1 MNILDGK
8 ATAEQIKEEIKA
20 QVAHFIDDGLRPPH
34 LAAVLVGNNPAS
46 ETYVR
51 NKEKNSKL
59 VGFTSSVYNLPID
72 TSENELLKVVEFLN
86 DDPDVDGFIVQLPLP
101 QHINEEKIINTINP
115 QKDVDGF
122 HPINVGKMVL
132 GIDTYLPAT
141 PSGIIELL
149 KRYNID
155 TTGKHAVIIGRSNI
169 VGTPLS
175 ILLSRKNDVGNC
187 TVTLCHSQ
195 TPNIQEFSLQA
206 DILVAA
212 IGKPAFVKADMV
224 KDGAIVIDVGI
235 NTVPDNTKKSGYR
248 TIGDVDFDEV
258 SKKASWITPVPGGIG
273 PMTIVSL
280 LMNTL
285 KAYKYR
291 FNLT

>member
-8 ATAEQIKEEIKA
+8 ATAEQIKEEIQA
-20 QVAHFIDDGLRPPH
+20 QVAHFIDDGFRPPH

-132 GIDTYLPAT
+132 GLDTYLPAT

-149 KRYNID
+149 KRNNIE
-155 TTGKHAVIIGRSNI
+155 TAGKHAVIIGRSNI

-175 ILLSRKNDVGNC
+175 ILLSRKNDFGNC

-212 IGKPAFVKADMV
+212 MGKPAFVKADMV

-291 FNLT
+291 FNLS

>member
-72 TSENELLKVVEFLN
+72 TSENELLKVIGFLN

-101 QHINEEKIINTINP
+101 HHINEEKIINTINP

-149 KRYNID
+149 KRYNIE

-175 ILLSRKNDVGNC
+175 ILLSRKNDFGNC

>member
-8 ATAEQIKEEIKA
+8 ATAEQIKEEIKT
-20 QVAHFIDDGLRPPH
+20 QVAHFIDDGVRPPH
-34 LAAVLVGNNPAS
+34 LAAVLVGNDPAS

-72 TSENELLKVVEFLN
+72 TSENELLKVVGFLN
-86 DDPDVDGFIVQLPLP
+86 DDPDVDGF
-101 QHINEEKIINTINP
+101 N
-115 QKDVDGF
+115 
-122 HPINVGKMVL
+122 PINIGKMVL
-132 GIDTYLPAT
+132 GLDTYLPAT

-149 KRYNID
+149 KRNKIE
-155 TTGKHAVIIGRSNI
+155 TVGKHAVIIGRSNI

-175 ILLSRKNDVGNC
+175 ILLSRKNDFANC

-195 TPNIQEFSLQA
+195 TPNIQEFSSQA
-206 DILVAA
+206 DILIAA
-212 IGKPAFVKADMV
+212 LGKPSFVTADMV
-224 KDGAIVIDVGI
+224 KEGAIVIDVGI
-235 NTVPDNTKKSGYR
+235 NTIPDNTKKSGFR
-248 TIGDVDFDEV
+248 TVGDVDFDEV
-258 SKKASWITPVPGGIG
+258 SKKASWITPVPGGVG

-291 FNLT
+291 FNLS

>member
-8 ATAEQIKEEIKA
+8 ATAEQIKEEIKV
-20 QVAHFIDDGLRPPH
+20 QVAHFIDDGFRPPH

-101 QHINEEKIINTINP
+101 QQINEEKIINTINP

-132 GIDTYLPAT
+132 GLDTYLPAT

-149 KRYNID
+149 KRNNIE

-175 ILLSRKNDVGNC
+175 ILLSRKNDFGNC

-212 IGKPAFVKADMV
+212 MGKPAFVKADMV
-224 KDGAIVIDVGI
+224 KDGSIVIDVGI

-291 FNLT
+291 FNLF

>member
-8 ATAEQIKEEIKA
+8 ATAEQIKEEIKT
-20 QVAHFIDDGLRPPH
+20 QVAHFIDDGVRPPH
-34 LAAVLVGNNPAS
+34 LAAVLVGNDPAS

-72 TSENELLKVVEFLN
+72 TSEKELLKVVGFLN

-101 QHINEEKIINTINP
+101 KHIDEQKIINAIDP
-115 QKDVDGF
+115 KKDVDGF
-122 HPINVGKMVL
+122 NPINIGKMVL
-132 GIDTYLPAT
+132 GLDTYLPAT

-149 KRYNID
+149 KRNKIE
-155 TTGKHAVIIGRSNI
+155 TVGKHAVIIGRSNI

-175 ILLSRKNDVGNC
+175 ILLSRKNDFANC
-187 TVTLCHSQ
+187 TVTICHSQ

>member
-20 QVAHFIDDGLRPPH
+20 QVAHFIDDDFRPPH
-34 LAAVLVGNNPAS
+34 LAAVLVGNDPAS

-59 VGFTSSVYNLPID
+59 VGFTSSVYHLPID
-72 TSENELLKVVEFLN
+72 TSESELLKVVGFLN

-101 QHINEEKIINTINP
+101 HHINEEKIINTINP
-115 QKDVDGF
+115 EKDVDGF
-122 HPINVGKMVL
+122 HPINVGKMVQ
-132 GIDTYLPAT
+132 GTDTFLPAT
-141 PSGIIELL
+141 PSGIVELL
-149 KRYNID
+149 RRYNLQ
-155 TTGKHAVIIGRSNI
+155 TAGKHAVIIGRSNI

-175 ILLSRKNDVGNC
+175 ILLSRKNDFGNC
-187 TVTLCHSQ
+187 TVTLCHSY
-195 TPNIQEFSLQA
+195 TPDIKEFSLQA

-212 IGKPAFVKADMV
+212 LGKAAFVKADMV

-291 FNLT
+291 FNIY

>member
-72 TSENELLKVVEFLN
+72 TSENELLKVIGFLN

-149 KRYNID
+149 KRNNIE
-155 TTGKHAVIIGRSNI
+155 TKGKHAVIIGRSNI

>member
-20 QVAHFIDDGLRPPH
+20 QVTHFIDDGLRPPH

-72 TSENELLKVVEFLN
+72 TSENELLKVIGFLN
-86 DDPDVDGFIVQLPLP
+86 DDPDIDGFIVQLPLP

-115 QKDVDGF
+115 KKDVDGF

-149 KRYNID
+149 KRNNIE

-175 ILLSRKNDVGNC
+175 ILLSRKNDFGNC

>member
-20 QVAHFIDDGLRPPH
+20 QVAQFIDDGFRPPH

-72 TSENELLKVVEFLN
+72 TCEDELLKVVGFLN

-101 QHINEEKIINTINP
+101 EHINEEKIINTINP

-149 KRYNID
+149 KRNNIE

-175 ILLSRKNDVGNC
+175 ILLSRKNDFGNC

-224 KDGAIVIDVGI
+224 KDDAIVIDVGI

-291 FNLT
+291 FNLS

>member
-72 TSENELLKVVEFLN
+72 TSENELLKVIGFLN

-132 GIDTYLPAT
+132 GLDTYLPAT

-149 KRYNID
+149 KRNNIE

>member
-20 QVAHFIDDGLRPPH
+20 QVTHFIDDGLRPPH

-72 TSENELLKVVEFLN
+72 TSENELLKVIGFLN

-149 KRYNID
+149 KRNNIE

>member
-1 MNILDGK
+1 M
-8 ATAEQIKEEIKA
+8 
-20 QVAHFIDDGLRPPH
+20 
-34 LAAVLVGNNPAS
+34 
-46 ETYVR
+46 
-51 NKEKNSKL
+51 
-59 VGFTSSVYNLPID
+59 PID
-72 TSENELLKVVEFLN
+72 TSESELLKVVGFLN

-101 QHINEEKIINTINP
+101 HHINEEKIINTINP
-115 QKDVDGF
+115 EKDVDGF
-122 HPINVGKMVL
+122 HPINVGKMVQ
-132 GIDTYLPAT
+132 GTDTFLPAT
-141 PSGIIELL
+141 PSGIVELL
-149 KRYNID
+149 RRYNLQ
-155 TTGKHAVIIGRSNI
+155 TAGKHAVIIGRSNI

-175 ILLSRKNDVGNC
+175 ILLSRKNDFGNC
-187 TVTLCHSQ
+187 TVTLCHSY
-195 TPNIQEFSLQA
+195 TPDIKEFSLQA

-212 IGKPAFVKADMV
+212 LGKAAFVKADMV

-291 FNLT
+291 FNIY

>member
-72 TSENELLKVVEFLN
+72 TSENELLKVIGFLN
-86 DDPDVDGFIVQLPLP
+86 DDPDIDGFIVQLPLP

-115 QKDVDGF
+115 KKDVDGF

-149 KRYNID
+149 KRNNIE

-258 SKKASWITPVPGGIG
+258 SKKASSITPVPGGIG
-273 PMTIVSL
+273 TMTIVSL

>member
-72 TSENELLKVVEFLN
+72 TSENELLKVIGFLN
-86 DDPDVDGFIVQLPLP
+86 DDPDIDGFIVQLPLP

-115 QKDVDGF
+115 KKDVDGF

-149 KRYNID
+149 KRNNIE

-224 KDGAIVIDVGI
+224 KDDAIVIDVGI

-248 TIGDVDFDEV
+248 TVGDVDFDEV

>member
-72 TSENELLKVVEFLN
+72 TSENELLKVIGFLN

-132 GIDTYLPAT
+132 GLDTYLPAT

-149 KRYNID
+149 KRNNIE
-155 TTGKHAVIIGRSNI
+155 TKGKHAVIIGRSNI

>member
-59 VGFTSSVYNLPID
+59 VGFTSSVYNFPID
-72 TSENELLKVVEFLN
+72 TSENELLKVIGFLN
-86 DDPDVDGFIVQLPLP
+86 DDPDIDGFIVQLPLP

-115 QKDVDGF
+115 KKDVDGF

-149 KRYNID
+149 KRNNIE

-187 TVTLCHSQ
+187 TATLCHSQ

>member
-72 TSENELLKVVEFLN
+72 TSENELLKVIGFLN
-86 DDPDVDGFIVQLPLP
+86 DDPDIDGFIVQLPLP

-115 QKDVDGF
+115 KKDVDGF

-149 KRYNID
+149 KRNNIE

-248 TIGDVDFDEV
+248 TVGDVDFDEV

>member
-59 VGFTSSVYNLPID
+59 VGFTSSVYNFPID
-72 TSENELLKVVEFLN
+72 TSENELLKVIGFLN
-86 DDPDVDGFIVQLPLP
+86 DDPDIDGFIVQLPLP

-115 QKDVDGF
+115 KKDVDGF

-149 KRYNID
+149 KRNNIE

-291 FNLT
+291 FNIY

>member
-72 TSENELLKVVEFLN
+72 TSENELLKVIGFLN

-101 QHINEEKIINTINP
+101 EHINEEKIINTINP

-149 KRYNID
+149 KRNNIE
-155 TTGKHAVIIGRSNI
+155 TKGKHAVIIGRSNI

>member
-59 VGFTSSVYNLPID
+59 VGFTSSVYNFPID
-72 TSENELLKVVEFLN
+72 TSENELLKVIGFLN
-86 DDPDVDGFIVQLPLP
+86 DDPDIDGFIVQLPLP

-115 QKDVDGF
+115 KKDVDGF

-149 KRYNID
+149 KRNNIE

>member
-20 QVAHFIDDGLRPPH
+20 QVTHFIDDGLRPPH

-72 TSENELLKVVEFLN
+72 TSENELLKVIGFLN
-86 DDPDVDGFIVQLPLP
+86 DDPDIDGFIVQLPLP

-115 QKDVDGF
+115 KKDVDGF

-149 KRYNID
+149 KRNNIE

>member
-72 TSENELLKVVEFLN
+72 TSENELLKVIGFLN
-86 DDPDVDGFIVQLPLP
+86 DDPDIDGFIVQLPLP

-115 QKDVDGF
+115 KKDVDGF

-149 KRYNID
+149 KRNNIE

>member
-72 TSENELLKVVEFLN
+72 TSENELLKVIGFLN
-86 DDPDVDGFIVQLPLP
+86 DDPDIDGFIVQLPLP

-149 KRYNID
+149 KRNNIE

>member
-20 QVAHFIDDGLRPPH
+20 QVAQFIDDGLRPPH

-149 KRYNID
+149 KRNNIE

-175 ILLSRKNDVGNC
+175 ILLSRKNDFGNC

-224 KDGAIVIDVGI
+224 KDDAIVIDVGI

-248 TIGDVDFDEV
+248 TVGDVDFDEV

-291 FNLT
+291 FNLS